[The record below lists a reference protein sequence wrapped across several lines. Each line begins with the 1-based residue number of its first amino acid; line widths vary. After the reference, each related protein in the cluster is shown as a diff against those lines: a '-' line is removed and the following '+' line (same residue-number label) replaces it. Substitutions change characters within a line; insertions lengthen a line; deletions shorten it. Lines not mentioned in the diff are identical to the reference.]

1 MRLYVCSRPNHGVQ
15 GLRFF
20 LNKGFDLETKN
31 TAGETVEDL
40 LKTHYKKA
48 TEANE
53 LNAGK
58 KGWKPI
64 LIRPVKE
71 MLKSIAQSE
80 EEVDM
85 YDQDILI
92 PKWEKE
98 HEEKFTAEYEK
109 KQEEKKQEEAAN

>member
-1 MRLYVCSRPNHGVQ
+1 MCVCPRPNHVQ
-15 GLRFF
+15 ALRHF

-64 LIRPVKE
+64 MIRPVKE
-71 MLKSIAQSE
+71 MLKSIAASE
-80 EEVDM
+80 EEVDL
-85 YDQDILI
+85 YDQDIVI
-92 PKWEKE
+92 SKWELE
-98 HEEKFTAEYEK
+98 HEEKFTEEFEKK
-109 KQEEKKQEEAAN
+109 KQEEEEAAN